1 MATQT
6 TNETPFN
13 PGDKAVIQSNY
24 GLTLAVIKNVTP
36 TGRIVTDYGGK
47 FAANGWE
54 MGQSFSPRQILPL
67 TPELEEKLLRQNLL
81 RDIPETKWKK
91 LATETLMEIKKL
103 IEGKAE

>member
-1 MATQT
+1 MQAAT
-6 TNETPFN
+6 NTPFKR
-13 PGDKAVIQSNY
+13 GDRAVIQSNY
-24 GLTLAVIKNVTP
+24 GLTLAVIQNVTP

-54 MGQSFSPRQILPL
+54 MGQSLSPRQILPL

-103 IEGKAE
+103 IDGGIE

>member
-1 MATQT
+1 MVQT
-6 TNETPFN
+6 TANTLFKS
-13 PGDKAVIQSNY
+13 GDKAVIQGNY
-24 GLTLAVIKNVTP
+24 GLTLVEIKNVTP

-54 MGQSFSPRQILPL
+54 MGQSLSPRQILPL

-103 IEGKAE
+103 IDGGIE